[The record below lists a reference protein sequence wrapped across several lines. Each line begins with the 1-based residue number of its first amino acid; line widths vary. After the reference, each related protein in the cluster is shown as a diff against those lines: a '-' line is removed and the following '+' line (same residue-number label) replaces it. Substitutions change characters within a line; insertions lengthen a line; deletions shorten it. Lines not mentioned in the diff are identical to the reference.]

1 MYIEGV
7 ENGGRDRASG
17 RGRDREREEEG
28 DYVTMYTDIH
38 WVVHVH
44 VSSAKTHSL
53 GKTIETF

>member
-1 MYIEGV
+1 MEG
-7 ENGGRDRASG
+7 ERGASG